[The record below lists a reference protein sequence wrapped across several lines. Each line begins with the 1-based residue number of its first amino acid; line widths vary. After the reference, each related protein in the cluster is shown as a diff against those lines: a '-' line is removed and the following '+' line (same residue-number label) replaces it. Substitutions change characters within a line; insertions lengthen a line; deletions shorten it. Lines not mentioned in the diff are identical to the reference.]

1 MCYVLRVNSAGRRHT
16 PGFARQALGGYPHNM
31 MATHP
36 RACSTQA
43 LDSYASNPPAG
54 LRLAAALA
62 GAVFAWAWV
71 VCALFVGQ
79 ERIMGDISQSCM
91 LGGAAA
97 ALLAFA
103 VLDLASG
110 RGPELGLRP
119 MRALATGVSAATLL
133 LALSPLGE
141 GAPAAFV
148 NVCWVAYGV
157 VGAYAQ
163 RRSFHLLASL
173 AGPLDGRGV
182 LRVACAVLALATLLG
197 LMAARMSVHDGA
209 VFMLASATAGIWL
222 LPQGRL
228 AMAPTENARQAQAHA
243 HGRGAGAVRL
253 LAPFAFMFV
262 VIGFTCGFHTSVGR
276 VLYSGGERFG
286 NVFIVMFVAC
296 AACAQI
302 GKRSRRQGGGAPA
315 VALQAPLALACVAFV
330 PLLFL
335 NDRPDDLLWEIFQ
348 NTLVLLSTCALL
360 ASLSMV
366 ACADGAGGDGSRRAS
381 TPFCAV
387 GLAAFALGLFAGWLA
402 GQGSYDAGGAAGMAF
417 RLGITACIALLVAAV
432 LVASNPMA
440 QGVRP
445 AEAGAGEAGTGVRDA
460 WTGPQGQQ
468 AVIAGEAAGQ
478 AGPVGATD
486 GAGEIRTGGAGTEG
500 EPSPGCAPAAGQPSP
515 KLALDAFCRRFG
527 LSERERV
534 LLELLA
540 EGLNAQQA
548 AERLTVSRNTVKS
561 HMAHIYTKCGIH
573 TRAELDE
580 LLGSHQVRLTEEAG
594 A

>member
-36 RACSTQA
+36 RARSTQA

-141 GAPAAFV
+141 GAPAALV

-182 LRVACAVLALATLLG
+182 LRVTCAVLALATLLG

-445 AEAGAGEAGTGVRDA
+445 AETRADIAEAGPQGQQ
-460 WTGPQGQQ
+460 GQQGQQ

-478 AGPVGATD
+478 AGLAGATD
-486 GAGEIRTGGAGTEG
+486 GAGEMRAGGAGTEG

>member
-1 MCYVLRVNSAGRRHT
+1 MCYVLRVNRAGRRHT
-16 PGFARQALGGYPHNM
+16 PGFARQTLGGYPHNM

-43 LDSYASNPPAG
+43 LDAYASNPPSG
-54 LRLAAALA
+54 LRLATALA
-62 GAVFAWAWV
+62 GAVFAWSWV

-79 ERIMGDISQSCM
+79 ERIMGDVSQSCM

-103 VLDLASG
+103 VLDLACG

-119 MRALATGVSAATLL
+119 MRALATGVSAAVLL
-133 LALSPLGE
+133 LALSPVGE
-141 GAPAAFV
+141 GAPTALV
-148 NVCWVAYGV
+148 NACWLAYGV

-173 AGPLDGRGV
+173 AGPLDSRRV
-182 LRVACAVLALATLLG
+182 MRVACAALALATLLG

-209 VFMLASATAGIWL
+209 VFMLASATVGIWL

-228 AMAPTENARQAQAHA
+228 AMPPAGGVPQGPAPAGGTARSRTQAQAHA
-243 HGRGAGAVRL
+243 RGAGASAGAACL

-276 VLYSGGERFG
+276 VLYSGGERFS
-286 NVFIVMFVAC
+286 NVFLVMFVAC
-296 AACAQI
+296 AACAQV
-302 GKRSRRQGGGAPA
+302 GKRSRRQGGGVPA

-366 ACADGAGGDGSRRAS
+366 ACADGAVGSGPRRTS

-417 RLGITACIALLVAAV
+417 RLGVTACIALLVAAV

-440 QGVRP
+440 QGGRP
-445 AEAGAGEAGTGVRDA
+445 AGAHAGMAEASPR
-460 WTGPQGQQ
+460 GQQ
-468 AVIAGEAAGQ
+468 EGAAGEAAAQ
-478 AGPVGATD
+478 ARLD
-486 GAGEIRTGGAGTEG
+486 GAGAEGG
-500 EPSPGCAPAAGQPSP
+500 PSPSRAPADGQPSP
-515 KLALDAFCRRFG
+515 KAALDAFCQDFG

-534 LLELLA
+534 LLALLA

-580 LLGSHQVRLTEEAG
+580 LLERHRVKLTEGAG
-594 A
+594 V